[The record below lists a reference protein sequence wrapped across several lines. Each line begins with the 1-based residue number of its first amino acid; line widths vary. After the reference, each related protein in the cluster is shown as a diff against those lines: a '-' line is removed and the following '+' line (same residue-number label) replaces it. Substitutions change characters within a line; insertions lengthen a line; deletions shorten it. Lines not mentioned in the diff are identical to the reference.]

1 MGLSGMWLMK
11 LLRSFKLLKI
21 GSFLKH

>member
-11 LLRSFKLLKI
+11 LLRSFKLLKT
-21 GSFLKH
+21 GSF